1 MEWQLET
8 IIDSVEDAIVSVDD
22 AYTLVFLNAAAKR
35 VFGCASATSGQPA
48 SRFPALADAIKQ
60 LKLGELHLSNDAATA
75 TRRLQVAV
83 STGHEAVPM
92 EAVVSS
98 ADANGKRVF
107 TAVIRDISLQ
117 QQMEQALYEA
127 RKMQAIGALAG
138 GVAHDFNNI
147 LTAVIS
153 QIDLALTAPEFP
165 ASLRENLIYAQ
176 TSARR
181 GAELVSKL
189 QMFSAQGKPA
199 FAPLDLSEVI
209 EQVVFMLRRSMDA
222 KIALQALPPSTK
234 PWLVKAD
241 SNQIMQ
247 ALVNLGLNARDSM
260 PKGGKLGF
268 ELANVTFDAG
278 AVLTPPRKAGDFV
291 RLTISDT
298 GHGMSPETLSRI
310 FEPYFSTKDASRGPG
325 LGLSITSATISEH
338 GGWMEVESREGAGT
352 KFHVF
357 LPRDSEPE
365 TAPRQVPVADPRST
379 EGRERLL
386 VVDDEELVRMVIKA
400 VLSYRGYQ
408 VSDAEDGQDAV
419 EKYRAASPPFD
430 LVLMDMHMPRLNG
443 HDAIMRIREI
453 NPKVK
458 AVLLSGGLQD
468 GASDSATSL
477 PGVAFLHKPFENQE
491 LVRLV
496 RELLDLKT

>member
-35 VFGCASATSGQPA
+35 AFACAPAEPGQAA

-75 TRRLQVAV
+75 TRRLHAAAATGNEVVA
-83 STGHEAVPM
+83 M
-92 EAVVSS
+92 EAVVSC
-98 ADANGKRVF
+98 ADANGKRVY
-107 TAVIRDISLQ
+107 TAVIRDISMQ
-117 QQMEQALYEA
+117 QQMEKALYEA

-165 ASLRENLIYAQ
+165 ASLRDNLIYAQ

-189 QMFSAQGKPA
+189 QVFSVQGTPA

-222 KIALQALPPSTK
+222 KFALEALPPSIK

-268 ELANVTFDAG
+268 ELANVTFDGGENHA
-278 AVLTPPRKAGDFV
+278 PPRKAGDFV

-325 LGLSITSATISEH
+325 LGLSITSATVSEH
-338 GGWMEVESREGAGT
+338 GGWMEVESREGVGT
-352 KFHVF
+352 KFHVY
-357 LPRDSEPE
+357 LPRDSDPE
-365 TAPRQVPVADPRST
+365 TAPRQAPVADVKAT

-453 NPKVK
+453 NPRVK

-496 RELLDLKT
+496 RELLDRKT

>member
-35 VFGCASATSGQPA
+35 AFACATAEPGQAA
-48 SRFPALADAIKQ
+48 SRFPALADVIQQ
-60 LKLGELHLSNDAATA
+60 LKLGELHLSNEAATA
-75 TRRLQVAV
+75 TRRLQAAAP
-83 STGHEAVPM
+83 TGHEAVPM
-92 EAVVSS
+92 EAVVSC
-98 ADANGKRVF
+98 ADANGKRVY
-107 TAVIRDISLQ
+107 TAVIRDISMQ
-117 QQMEQALYEA
+117 QQMEKALYEA

-165 ASLRENLIYAQ
+165 ASLRDNLIYAQ

-189 QMFSAQGKPA
+189 QVFSVQGKPT

-222 KIALQALPPSTK
+222 KIALQALPPAIK

-268 ELANVTFDAG
+268 ELANVTFDTG
-278 AVLTPPRKAGDFV
+278 TTHTPPRTAGGFV

-325 LGLSITSATISEH
+325 LGLSITSATVSEH
-338 GGWMEVESREGAGT
+338 GGWMEVESREGVGT
-352 KFHVF
+352 KFHVY
-357 LPRDSEPE
+357 LPRDSDPE
-365 TAPRQVPVADPRST
+365 TAPRQAPVADVKAT

-453 NPKVK
+453 NPEVK

-496 RELLDLKT
+496 RELLDRKT